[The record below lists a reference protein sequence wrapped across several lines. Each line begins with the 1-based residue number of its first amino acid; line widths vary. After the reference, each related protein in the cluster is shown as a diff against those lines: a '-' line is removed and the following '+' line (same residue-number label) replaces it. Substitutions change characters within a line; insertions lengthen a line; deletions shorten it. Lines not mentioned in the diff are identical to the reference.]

1 MAGVNL
7 KITSFNCS
15 GFKPRNYDYIRD
27 IFKKCEILLL
37 QETWLYNFETN
48 LFNTNI
54 PGCQFHAISA
64 MDESNITRVG
74 RPYGGCA
81 ILWKSNFALSI
92 TPIVTLSNRICA
104 VHIKSDKLNVILCNL
119 YMPGDNNT
127 EESFEEYG
135 DIIFELITIF
145 DLYRGYDFI
154 VGGDLNVDFK
164 RIESRNL
171 GLLKQFLTEELLKCV
186 FH

>member
-27 IFKKCEILLL
+27 IFNKCEILLL

-48 LFNTNI
+48 LSNSNI
-54 PGCQFHAISA
+54 PDCQFHAISA
-64 MDESNITRVG
+64 MDESDITRVG

-81 ILWKSNFALSI
+81 ILWKNNLALSI
-92 TPIVTLSNRICA
+92 TPIVTISNRLC
-104 VHIKSDKLNVILCNL
+104 VVLIKSDNLNVILCNV

-127 EESFEEYG
+127 QKS
-135 DIIFELITIF
+135 
-145 DLYRGYDFI
+145 
-154 VGGDLNVDFK
+154 
-164 RIESRNL
+164 
-171 GLLKQFLTEELLKCV
+171 LKYMKKFFTKC
-186 FH
+186 